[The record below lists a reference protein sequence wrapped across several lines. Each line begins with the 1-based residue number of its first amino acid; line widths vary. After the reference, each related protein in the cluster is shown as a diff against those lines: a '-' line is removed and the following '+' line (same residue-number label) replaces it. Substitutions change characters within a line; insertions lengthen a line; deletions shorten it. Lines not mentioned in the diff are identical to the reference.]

1 MPSPVNLTLRQ
12 VRNARNLSG
21 SNFAEVYE
29 KLVTGAA
36 MSDAEYVDVLR
47 FGVFMSRSSEDAV
60 QRLGYR
66 IFLQYGETTGDYE
79 PLREIAQSRDL
90 IPLVA
95 AIERL
100 HPSLAEDT
108 SLAETFF
115 AAHATN
121 FEEAVGLR
129 TIYRTRG
136 QMELREFNAREP
148 DAVVVAPTSYG
159 KSEMLI
165 DKVASN
171 LQSRTCVLVPSR
183 ALIAQTRSNIVA
195 DDRVRDSRVRVITH
209 PEAFN
214 NDVRFIAVMTQERLQ
229 RLLVENV
236 DLEIDQLLVDEAH
249 NLLPGDTRAIDL
261 SQVILIA
268 RSRSPQLAITY
279 YTPFIASPENLRHVD
294 GADQATLVK
303 AVNEHVKIERFVI
316 TPLGEPYRLYD
327 QFLNETFELETKTPA
342 DEVAAVLQ
350 AGGHRNLVY
359 VNRPK
364 DAQDLAARLAS
375 QRPAV
380 DLSPAAT
387 RAVAAIADL
396 IDPRYSLIDA
406 IKRGVTFHHSQVPDS
421 LRLYIEELF
430 RDDDSPDPRFIVT
443 TSTLLE
449 GVNTPADR
457 LIMMTGARGRANLSR
472 SAFRNL
478 AGRVGRFSEVF
489 SPERGDLSLLQ
500 PRIHLIPSS
509 YARSNWNVDSFLS
522 SVASVASVVEDK
534 VQNPLLE
541 NAEDISERHAA
552 LEFLENIESGVT
564 TVVGARIASTEVGR
578 LCYRHGVHDFD
589 IIDLEEMLQERVDER
604 ADDEQIDDVEAL
616 LNAIVEIFLAGI
628 ELPDRDDLARVRD
641 TVGARRFYGM
651 FLDWRSRNEPFR
663 RMISHFVSYWSNL
676 TDEYVYVGHRWGEVR
691 YGDGFRKLFV
701 QMQTKTRAQLVNLAV
716 VKIKEEQDFVD
727 FRLLKYIE
735 ILFDLELVSES
746 LYYRIKYGTDDDYL
760 ICLLRN
766 GFSPELARL
775 VKDEY
780 AELVMVN
787 IGLNQ
792 VAVLPGLPDA
802 MRRDDRNDIL
812 AYEAQT
818 LVNVGLDFDG
828 LLLP

>member
-1 MPSPVNLTLRQ
+1 MPNSVDLTLR
-12 VRNARNLSG
+12 RIRDGRNLEG
-21 SNFAEVYE
+21 SNFADLYT
-29 KLVTGAA
+29 KLITGAE
-36 MSDAEYVDVLR
+36 MTETEYVDILR

-79 PLREIAQSRDL
+79 PLRDVAQSRDL

-100 HPSLAEDT
+100 HPELVEDSSLAEV
-108 SLAETFF
+108 FF

-121 FEEAVGLR
+121 FEEPGALQ

-136 QMELREFNAREP
+136 QMELREFNSRES
-148 DAVVVAPTSYG
+148 DAIVVAPTSYG
-159 KSEMLI
+159 KSEMLV
-165 DKVASN
+165 DKVASG

-183 ALIAQTRSNIVA
+183 ALIAQTRANVIA
-195 DDRVRDSRVRVITH
+195 DDRVRESRVRVLTH
-209 PEAFN
+209 PDAYN
-214 NDVRFIAVMTQERLQ
+214 GDGRFVAVMTQERLQ
-229 RLLVENV
+229 RLLVENP
-236 DLEIDQLLVDEAH
+236 DLVLDQLLVDEAH
-249 NLLPGDTRAIDL
+249 NLLSGDTRAVDL

-268 RSRSPQLAITY
+268 RSRNPELAITY
-279 YTPFIASPENLRHVD
+279 YTPFIASPQNLRHID
-294 GADQATLVK
+294 GADQATQVK
-303 AVNEHVKIERFVI
+303 AVNEHVKIERFFI
-316 TPLGEPYRLYD
+316 TSPGERHRLYD
-327 QFLNETFELETKTPA
+327 QFLNDTFELDVEAPA

-364 DAQDLAARLAS
+364 DAQNLAARLAS
-375 QRPAV
+375 ERPQV
-380 DLSPAAT
+380 ELSGPAN

-406 IKRGVTFHHSQVPDS
+406 IKHGVMFHHSQVPDS

-430 RDDDSPDPRFIVT
+430 RDDDSADSRFLVT

-478 AGRVGRFSEVF
+478 AGRVGRFREVF
-489 SPERGDLSLLQ
+489 SLDRQDLTLLQ

-509 YARSNWNVDSFLS
+509 YSRSNWNVDSFLS
-522 SVASVASVVEDK
+522 SVANVASVIEDD
-534 VQNPLLE
+534 VRNPLLE
-541 NAEDISERHAA
+541 HAEDISDRHAA

-564 TVVGARIASTEVGR
+564 TVVGARIATTEVGR
-578 LCYRHGVHDFD
+578 LCFRHGVHDFD
-589 IIDLEEMLQERVDER
+589 IIEIEETLQARVEERL
-604 ADDEQIDDVEAL
+604 DDEPIDDVATL
-616 LNAIVEIFLAGI
+616 LDAVVDIFLEDI
-628 ELPDRDDLARVRD
+628 ELPDGDDLARIRD
-641 TVGARRFYGM
+641 TAGARRFYAM

-663 RMISHFVSYWSNL
+663 RMISHFVRYWSNL

-691 YGDGFRKLFV
+691 YGGFRELFV
-701 QMQTKTRAQLVNLAV
+701 QMRTKTRAQLVNLAV

-735 ILFDLELVSES
+735 ILFSLGLVSES
-746 LYYRIKYGTDDDYL
+746 LYFRIKYGTDDEYL
-760 ICLLRN
+760 IALLRN

-775 VKDEY
+775 VKDDY
-780 AELVMVN
+780 VNLVVVN
-787 IGLNQ
+787 IPLNQ
-792 VAVLPGLPDA
+792 VTVLPQLPDA

-818 LVNVGLDFDG
+818 LVNVGLDFAATS
-828 LLLP
+828 